1 MQIKQPQ
8 LTLQY
13 PNLSKKL
20 NNFQDTYRT
29 YIQELPLWTENE
41 TIINTPAK
49 AIEVTEDV
57 IVNVSPT
64 DPISQDKLVQAKKR
78 HSGAFI
84 NSKKDILK
92 RAKEVKLLKK
102 PPPIIVNPVNT
113 PLPKIANMVGQIA
126 TESVP
131 PITVC
136 NFAKETLPTL
146 ADFHTVNDCLN
157 LGSVIKDKDLLK
169 LILKALKWPYDKHT
183 LNAQIQRLK
192 CTRFRDIMV
201 DPLLL
206 QDTDL
211 IQILTQYFGPNF
223 KFQQPPQKPMES
235 SSRKSPPPLQ
245 PILPQSLTYKLP
257 AETSIQVIN
266 VPKSTSSQKRR
277 KKHLKTTDVIVL
289 SDDENEGSKKAE
301 SMEEKRPRKRK
312 QSLTSLQSKNNIDDL
327 VIMGQIPPNCSK
339 AVPHTVLSKTPQI
352 TYKKRPKVKQSEVVL
367 NMNEYDDENPL
378 VIDDSSVDIWE
389 NVKIDETAPINQV
402 DHLIGEA
409 TKIVEIEIPENEK
422 QFSEID
428 STTLVTNLTTST
440 DISKKL
446 NLPPADV
453 LIKDSLK
460 FDESE
465 GEDVDVLGFELQQTE
480 IDKKLENK
488 IVIEEIK
495 KVQISEE
502 STENLIENG
511 KQNKD
516 KDESEEWQVLPKRRR
531 LLKPEKNKEKE
542 LKDPPQ
548 KVAEDQLKSRTKDQK
563 KLPEPAPITNS
574 RPARKSKTFSKYY
587 KDPKS
592 VENST
597 QPTVRTS
604 SRSTKGTSRKK

>member
-1 MQIKQPQ
+1 M
-8 LTLQY
+8 
-13 PNLSKKL
+13 
-20 NNFQDTYRT
+20 
-29 YIQELPLWTENE
+29 
-41 TIINTPAK
+41 
-49 AIEVTEDV
+49 
-57 IVNVSPT
+57 
-64 DPISQDKLVQAKKR
+64 
-78 HSGAFI
+78 
-84 NSKKDILK
+84 
-92 RAKEVKLLKK
+92 
-102 PPPIIVNPVNT
+102 NPVNT

-289 SDDENEGSKKAE
+289 SDDENESSKKAE
-301 SMEEKRPRKRK
+301 SMEVNVDPMLYFGDNSNSDENQPSKKKNSVQEKRPRKRK

-389 NVKIDETAPINQV
+389 NVKVSHRI
-402 DHLIGEA
+402 
-409 TKIVEIEIPENEK
+409 
-422 QFSEID
+422 
-428 STTLVTNLTTST
+428 
-440 DISKKL
+440 
-446 NLPPADV
+446 
-453 LIKDSLK
+453 
-460 FDESE
+460 
-465 GEDVDVLGFELQQTE
+465 
-480 IDKKLENK
+480 
-488 IVIEEIK
+488 
-495 KVQISEE
+495 
-502 STENLIENG
+502 
-511 KQNKD
+511 
-516 KDESEEWQVLPKRRR
+516 
-531 LLKPEKNKEKE
+531 
-542 LKDPPQ
+542 
-548 KVAEDQLKSRTKDQK
+548 
-563 KLPEPAPITNS
+563 
-574 RPARKSKTFSKYY
+574 Y
-587 KDPKS
+587 K
-592 VENST
+592 
-597 QPTVRTS
+597 
-604 SRSTKGTSRKK
+604 